1 MPLYT
6 YSAADT
12 AGRRV
17 SGRLEA
23 RDESS
28 AVIHLQAQR
37 LFPLEVREAREALPG
52 WRLAL
57 SRISGRELQTFTQ
70 QLATLLAAG
79 VELDRA
85 LSIQAE
91 LTHNQSFRRVI
102 AQVRESV
109 QGGSSLAEALA
120 RHPRVFSR
128 LYVSMVSAGEAG
140 GVLEQLLGRLAAFLA
155 GVQELKEY
163 LVTSLIYPVFLAVV
177 GTTTVVLLLIF
188 VLPQFTTIFQAM
200 GGTLPLST
208 QILMGLSGLLAGY
221 WWLFAGGLLA
231 AVLGVRQFVAT
242 PEGRLAWD
250 RLKLRLPLIGGL
262 LQKAE
267 VARWA
272 RTLGTL
278 VESGIPFFQ
287 AIGIV
292 KETVGNLVI
301 ARAMDGV
308 AEGVKKGAGIG
319 GPLRDSGVFPPL
331 AIHMVGVG
339 EESGRLEEMLLH
351 VADAYDAEVRTGVK
365 RLISLL
371 EPIMILVMGVIV
383 GLVVISILLAIFS
396 INELPL

>member
-1 MPLYT
+1 MPAYT
-6 YSAADT
+6 YTAADN

-23 RDESS
+23 KDETA
-28 AVIHLQAQR
+28 AVVQLQTQR
-37 LFPLEVREAREALPG
+37 LYPLEVREAREVVPG

-57 SRISGRELQTFTQ
+57 SRIGSRELQVFTQ
-70 QLATLLAAG
+70 QLATLLTAG

-85 LSIQAE
+85 LSIQTE
-91 LTHNQSFRRVI
+91 LTHNQALRKVI
-102 AQVRESV
+102 TQVRESV

-140 GVLEQLLGRLAAFLA
+140 GVLEQILARLATFLA

-163 LVTSLIYPVFLAVV
+163 LITSLIYPVFLAVV
-177 GTTTVVLLLIF
+177 GTGTVSLLLIF

-200 GGTLPLST
+200 GGTLPLPT
-208 QILMGLSGLLAGY
+208 QILMGLSGFLAEY
-221 WWLFAGGLLA
+221 WWLVAGGLAAAGLA
-231 AVLGVRQFVAT
+231 VRQFVAA
-242 PEGRLAWD
+242 PKGRLAWD
-250 RLKLRLPLIGGL
+250 RLKLRLPLVGGL

-287 AIGIV
+287 AIRIV

-301 ARAMDGV
+301 ARAMDRV
-308 AEGVKKGAGIG
+308 TEDVKKGAGIG
-319 GPLRDSGVFPPL
+319 APLRESGVFPPL
-331 AIHMVGVG
+331 AIHMISVG
-339 EESGRLEEMLLH
+339 EESGKLEEMLLR
-351 VADAYDAEVRTGVK
+351 VAEAYEAEVRTGVK

-371 EPIMILVMGVIV
+371 EPIMIVVMGIVV
-383 GLVVISILLAIFS
+383 GLVVVSILLAIFS

>member
-1 MPLYT
+1 MPVYT
-6 YSAADT
+6 YTAADN

-23 RDESS
+23 KDETA
-28 AVIHLQAQR
+28 AVVQLQTQR
-37 LFPLEVREAREALPG
+37 LYPLEVREAREVVRG

-57 SRISGRELQTFTQ
+57 SRIGGRELQVFTQ
-70 QLATLLAAG
+70 QLATLLTSG

-85 LSIQAE
+85 LSIQTE
-91 LTHNQSFRRVI
+91 LTQNQALRKVI
-102 AQVRESV
+102 TQVRESV

-140 GVLEQLLGRLAAFLA
+140 GVLEQILARLATFLA
-155 GVQELKEY
+155 SVQELKDY
-163 LVTSLIYPVFLAVV
+163 LVTSLIYPIFLAVV
-177 GTTTVVLLLIF
+177 GTSTVTLLLIF

-200 GGTLPLST
+200 GGTLPLPT
-208 QILMGLSGLLAGY
+208 QILMGVSGFLTEY
-221 WWLFAGGLLA
+221 WWLVAGGLA
-231 AVLGVRQFVAT
+231 ATGLGARQFVAT
-242 PEGRLAWD
+242 PQGRLVWD
-250 RLKLRLPLIGGL
+250 RLKLRLPLVGAL

-287 AIGIV
+287 AIRIV

-301 ARAMDGV
+301 ARAMDRV
-308 AEGVKKGAGIG
+308 TEDVKKGAGIG
-319 GPLRDSGVFPPL
+319 APLRESGVFPPL
-331 AIHMVGVG
+331 AIHMISVG
-339 EESGRLEEMLLH
+339 EESGKLEEMLLH
-351 VADAYDAEVRTGVK
+351 VAEAYDAEVRTGVK

-371 EPIMILVMGVIV
+371 EPIMIVVMGVIV
-383 GLVVISILLAIFS
+383 GVVVVSILLAIFS

>member
-6 YSAADT
+6 YTAADE

-23 RDESS
+23 KDETA
-28 AVIHLQAQR
+28 AVVHLQTQR
-37 LFPLEVREAREALPG
+37 LFPLEVQEAREAAPG
-52 WRLAL
+52 WRVVL
-57 SRISGRELQTFTQ
+57 SRISSRELQTFTQ
-70 QLATLLAAG
+70 QLATLLASG

-85 LSIQAE
+85 LSIQVE
-91 LTHNQSFRRVI
+91 LTHNQSLRRVI

-140 GVLEQLLGRLAAFLA
+140 GVLEQLLGRLATFLA
-155 GVQELKEY
+155 GVQELKDY

-177 GTTTVVLLLIF
+177 GTTTVVLLLVF

-200 GGTLPLST
+200 GGTLPLPT
-208 QILMGLSGLLAGY
+208 QILLALSGFLATY
-221 WWLFAGGLLA
+221 WWLVGGGLA
-231 AVLGVRQFVAT
+231 AVMLGVRQFVTT
-242 PEGRLAWD
+242 PQGRLAWD
-250 RLKLRLPLIGGL
+250 RFKLRLPLVGGL
-262 LQKAE
+262 LQKTE

-287 AIGIV
+287 AIRIV

-301 ARAMDGV
+301 TRAMDQV
-308 AEGVKKGAGIG
+308 AEGVRKGAGIG
-319 GPLRDSGVFPPL
+319 TPLRESGVFPPL
-331 AIHMVGVG
+331 AIHMISVG

-351 VADAYDAEVRTGVK
+351 VAEAYDAEVRTGVK

-371 EPIMILVMGVIV
+371 EPIMIVVMGVIV

-396 INELPL
+396 INDLPL